1 MNSYSSAFGNKGTYI
16 LYYRMYFV
24 KTFPVLLNHTFFN
37 FRNQKLVYFDYG
49 FTCIFAIEVSLKLID
64 YGVILHPGSC
74 LRELWNIMDLLVV
87 SCAIT
92 SFSMDML

>member
-1 MNSYSSAFGNKGTYI
+1 MRNIALYS
-16 LYYRMYFV
+16 V
-24 KTFPVLLNHTFFN
+24 HTIESTLSKPSSCFTKSHIFFN
-37 FRNQKLVYFDYG
+37 SRNQKLVYFDYG

-64 YGVILHPGSC
+64 YGVILHPGSY

>member
-16 LYYRMYFV
+16 LYRKYFV
-24 KTFPVLLNHTFFN
+24 KTFPVLLNHAFFFN
-37 FRNQKLVYFDYG
+37 SRNQKLVYFDYG

-64 YGVILHPGSC
+64 YGVILHPGSY